1 MNLHDTGFGKL
12 LIISGGVLLLI
23 GLIITLLGKI
33 NGFPRLPG
41 DILIKKDG
49 FTFYF
54 PIVTS
59 IILSILLTFIFW
71 VVKKLR

>member
-1 MNLHDTGFGKL
+1 MNFHHPDIGKI
-12 LIISGGVLLLI
+12 LIISGGVLLAA

-41 DILIKKDG
+41 DILIRKDG

-59 IILSILLTFIFW
+59 LILSILVTLIFW
-71 VVKKLR
+71 AVKKLR